1 VLLETRKEPCIL
13 IVDDQDANVRLLE
26 QMLGRA
32 GYHNCLSTLDSR
44 EVLRMWE
51 QQQPDI
57 ILLDLHMPHLDGFGV
72 MEQLKAHL
80 PEAAYLPILVLTADS
95 LPATKKRAL
104 SSGATD
110 FLAKP
115 FDAVEVILRIRNLLE
130 TRFLHVAL
138 QHENQSLGQ
147 KVVEKTHDLE
157 EAQIEMLERLAVAS
171 ESRDDNTGEH
181 TQRVGRL
188 AAALGLRTS
197 WPEDK
202 LDQIRR
208 AAALHDIGKIAIPD
222 RILLKPGK
230 LTPEEFEIMKT
241 HAELGART
249 LAGSRFPIVQLAEQ
263 IARYHHEKWDGSGYY
278 GLAGAAIP
286 LAARIVALADVFDV
300 LTHVR
305 PYKHA
310 WTVEDALARI
320 EQDSGSHFD
329 PQLVP
334 PFLQL
339 AGSSG
344 IVALGTALEGEQGS
358 EHGEEAV
365 GELATS
371 VDVGQDAIL
380 QRLGKPPAGG

>member
-1 VLLETRKEPCIL
+1 MLIEPGKEPCIL

-32 GYHNCLSTLDSR
+32 GYHNCLSILDSR
-44 EVLRMWE
+44 EALRVWE
-51 QQQPDI
+51 QLQPDI
-57 ILLDLHMPHLDGFGV
+57 VLLDLHMPHLDGFGV
-72 MEQLKAHL
+72 MEQLKARL
-80 PEAAYLPILVLTADS
+80 PEEGYLPILVLTADS

-115 FDAVEVILRIRNLLE
+115 FDAVEVVLRIRNLLQ
-130 TRFLHVAL
+130 TRFLHLAL
-138 QHENQSLGQ
+138 QNENQTLGK
-147 KVVEKTHDLE
+147 KVAERTHDLE
-157 EAQIEMLERLAVAS
+157 EAEIEMLERLAVAS

-181 TQRVGRL
+181 TQRVGKL
-188 AAALGLRTS
+188 AAALGLGAG

-230 LTPEEFEIMKT
+230 LTPEEFKIMKT
-241 HAELGART
+241 HCELGAKT

-263 IARYHHEKWDGSGYY
+263 IAHYHHEKWNGSGYY

-300 LTHVR
+300 LTHER
-305 PYKHA
+305 PYKQA
-310 WTVEDALARI
+310 WPVEDALARI

-334 PFLQL
+334 HFLQL
-339 AGSSG
+339 ASSSD
-344 IVALGTALEGEQGS
+344 IVALGTALEAQQGS
-358 EHGEEAV
+358 EQSRDAASDLEIQ
-365 GELATS
+365 LAKDDS
-371 VDVGQDAIL
+371 L
-380 QRLGKPPAGG
+380 KPV

>member
-1 VLLETRKEPCIL
+1 MLIEPRKEPCIL

-26 QMLGRA
+26 QMLNRA
-32 GYHNCLSTLDSR
+32 GYHNCLSALDSR
-44 EVLRMWE
+44 DVLRMWE
-51 QQQPDI
+51 QLQPDI
-57 ILLDLHMPHLDGFGV
+57 ILLDLHMPHLDGFGL
-72 MEQLKAHL
+72 MEQLKARL
-80 PEAAYLPILVLTADS
+80 PEEAYLPILVVTADS
-95 LPATKKRAL
+95 LPATKKKAL

-115 FDAVEVILRIRNLLE
+115 FDAVEMVLRIRNLLE
-130 TRFLHVAL
+130 TRFLHLAL

-147 KVVEKTHDLE
+147 KVVEKTQDLE
-157 EAQIEMLERLAVAS
+157 EAQIEMLERLAAAS
-171 ESRDDNTGEH
+171 ESRDDDTGEH

-188 AAALGLRTS
+188 AAALGLRS
-197 WPEDK
+197 GWPEDK

-241 HAELGART
+241 HAEIGAKT
-249 LAGSRFPIVQLAEQ
+249 LADSRFPVVQLAEQ
-263 IARYHHEKWDGSGYY
+263 IAHYHHEKWDGSGYY

-300 LTHVR
+300 LTHAR
-305 PYKHA
+305 PYKQA
-310 WTVEDALARI
+310 WLAENALARI

-334 PFLQL
+334 PFIQL
-339 AGSSG
+339 ASSSD
-344 IVALGTALEGEQGS
+344 IVALATALKVQQGS
-358 EHGEEAV
+358 GPREDV
-365 GELATS
+365 ATDLVS
-371 VDVGQDAIL
+371 NASTA
-380 QRLGKPPAGG
+380 KPAPV